1 MAAEKRE
8 KDKKPIEGVSTIPQ
22 KSTGADTAHTADPSA
37 NKTDAP
43 TERKKGMSR
52 NVRLILIGL
61 IVIIVLAVIFMR
73 GDQLESL
80 IETVKKGSPLFLIL
94 AVVFQLGKY
103 FSQGFQ
109 FTWCFRSVGSKIDF
123 PTGIKL
129 VFGTFFV
136 NTIAPSFN
144 LAGTTLVVDDASK
157 QGIPAG
163 KATGAALLMQ
173 LSIDSGFVII
183 MLIAFGILTF
193 TVGLQP
199 GWLLLGLAAIALVG
213 GLVTV
218 MILGGTKPHLVLK
231 LLKPIERFV
240 DRIARKFKK
249 GPIDPWAQST
259 VESFSQAAALMAK
272 NPKITI
278 KAFLFALLA
287 SSFEMACFSA
297 TGAAFGVHDIQ
308 ALVCGYVVA
317 TLFAMISFT
326 PQGVGVVEAAVLVA
340 FTLFGID
347 QAAGMAVIMVYRGI
361 VFWMPFL
368 IGAILIQR
376 TKAFKEK

>member
-1 MAAEKRE
+1 MTTDLNTNEARAKSGISSQKTIEPKPA
-8 KDKKPIEGVSTIPQ
+8 KNDVQKKESSKNI
-22 KSTGADTAHTADPSA
+22 
-37 NKTDAP
+37 
-43 TERKKGMSR
+43 
-52 NVRLILIGL
+52 RLILVGL
-61 IVIIVLAVIFMR
+61 IVVIVLAVIFMR
-73 GDQLESL
+73 GDQLEKL
-80 IETVKKGSPLFLIL
+80 IETVKQGSPLFLVL
-94 AVVFQLGKY
+94 AVIFQLGKY

-109 FTWCFRSVGSKIDF
+109 FTWCFRSVGSRIDF
-123 PTGIKL
+123 STGIKL

-157 QGIPAG
+157 RGIAAG

-183 MLIAFGILTF
+183 MLIAFGVLTF

-218 MILGGTKPHLVLK
+218 MTLGGMKPKLVLK
-231 LLKPIERFV
+231 VLKPIERFV
-240 DRIARKFKK
+240 DRIAKKFKK
-249 GPIDPWAQST
+249 GPIDPWAEST
-259 VESFSQAAALMAK
+259 VESFSQAASLMAK
-272 NPKITI
+272 NPKITVRP
-278 KAFLFALLA
+278 FLLA
-287 SSFEMACFSA
+287 LVASACEMACFSA
-297 TGAAFGVHDIQ
+297 VGYAFGIHDIQ
-308 ALVCGYVVA
+308 ALICGYVVA

-340 FTLFGID
+340 FTLYGID
-347 QAAGMAVIMVYRGI
+347 QASGMAAIMVYRGI

-368 IGAILIQR
+368 IGAVLIQR
-376 TKAFKEK
+376 TKAFKSK

>member
-1 MAAEKRE
+1 MAAEKRAN
-8 KDKKPIEGVSTIPQ
+8 DKKPIEGVSTIPQ
-22 KSTGADTAHTADPSA
+22 KSTDADTAHTADPSV